1 MVQIKFL
8 HRDRNLDLYSCPKKS
23 ISAFSSRVV
32 SPARKPSCSK
42 IDCSAIPVKRKLS
55 YCTCHHGERNRWPLP
70 WNIPPAKDWPL
81 IRAFSLVRW
90 RRGQSVLGVVGTV
103 AGEARRPHPPAVT
116 GRQRPQDELLCHW
129 TAACSW
135 WGKSVQALLGEEV
148 EGPAAA
154 AAAADGQ

>member
-55 YCTCHHGERNRWPLP
+55 KEHSATFSKRHLQQFICSSYFGLGSRKNNRTPQIKLHITYLHKWGLFISFLE
-70 WNIPPAKDWPL
+70 WKMDFL
-81 IRAFSLVRW
+81 L
-90 RRGQSVLGVVGTV
+90 
-103 AGEARRPHPPAVT
+103 
-116 GRQRPQDELLCHW
+116 RQRHKLIIIGSANAWYQSAKVLFL
-129 TAACSW
+129 
-135 WGKSVQALLGEEV
+135 KK
-148 EGPAAA
+148 
-154 AAAADGQ
+154 